1 VPPELPQAA
10 TTRAEISAQAASA
23 ACRGVLRI
31 AGRLLLILDP
41 GHAAPAR
48 EDDVTRAEP

>member
-1 VPPELPQAA
+1 LWSELPQAVTA
-10 TTRAEISAQAASA
+10 RAETSAQAATA

-41 GHAAPAR
+41 GRAPPAWG
-48 EDDVTRAEP
+48 DDVTRAEP